1 MRRSLDAHRVRLAA
15 LLGILAGGVVG
26 IVASALTGAAV
37 AQHVPAP
44 PRAVLEATHLPPLLT
59 LPGEPSRLTYEVHC
73 VPAKVED
80 PEQSCDT
87 SGSVYVRATGD
98 TAFSAVPLEPST
110 SNGLRELTGAVPADI
125 AARPGG
131 FEYYADLRSA
141 ATGGSVT
148 TPSGGADAPNRSL
161 PLADAADVSLG
172 SHTFGSTID
181 GDRIASAA
189 WGDGPFDAR
198 LEQGKSA
205 GAIGAS
211 AFDVDRSETVTLLDE
226 AHCRLLR
233 WTRGATTPTRVPISV
248 DGRLAD
254 MILGDD
260 GSVYVLESVARPGHR
275 PLVRRFDESG
285 RELDTV
291 EVAERTPSQI
301 RLGPTGPVVL
311 QQPSGQWMPV
321 TIDGSPLAP
330 ERQRRAG
337 SNGRPLRG
345 GGEVVVLRRGNEIRV
360 AVVVNGRVRRGWRIT
375 SQTPVAEV
383 QLAQPLGRR
392 LVLVVRLYTEA
403 SAEFAVLILD
413 QHGLAR
419 RFALDLADW
428 AETAPLG
435 RFRMVDGSL
444 YRLGSDSNHV
454 FVDRFDLEV
463 R

>member
-1 MRRSLDAHRVRLAA
+1 MRRSLDAHRVRLAS
-15 LLGILAGGVVG
+15 LLGVLAGGAVG
-26 IVASALTGAAV
+26 IVAAALTGAAV

-44 PRAVLEATHLPPLLT
+44 PQAVLEATHLPPLLT
-59 LPGEPSRLTYEVHC
+59 LPGEPVRLTYEVHC
-73 VPAKVED
+73 IPAEVED
-80 PEQSCDT
+80 PEQACDT
-87 SGSVYVRATGD
+87 SGRVFVRQTGG
-98 TAFSAVPLEPST
+98 TAFTAIPLAPSA
-110 SNGLRELTGAVPADI
+110 SNGLRQLTAAVPAEI
-125 AARPGG
+125 AARAGG
-131 FEYYADLRSA
+131 FEYYAELRSA
-141 ATGGSVT
+141 ATRGSVT

-161 PLADAADVSLG
+161 PLTDAVDVSLG
-172 SHTFGSTID
+172 FHSFGSTIH
-181 GDRIASAA
+181 GERIVSAE
-189 WGDGPFDAR
+189 WGDGPLDAG
-198 LEQGKSA
+198 LEHGKST
-205 GAIGAS
+205 GAVGAS
-211 AFDVDRSETVTLLDE
+211 AFDVDRSGTVTLLDE
-226 AHCRLLR
+226 AHRRLLR
-233 WTRGATTPTRVPISV
+233 WARGATTPARVPISV

-260 GSVYVLESVARPGHR
+260 GSVYVLESVAAPGHR
-275 PLVRRFDESG
+275 PLVRRFDEYG
-285 RELDTV
+285 RELDAV
-291 EVAERTPSQI
+291 EIAERTPSQI

-321 TIDGSPLAP
+321 AIDGSPLAP

-360 AVVVNGRVRRGWRIT
+360 AAVVNGRVRRGWRIT

-419 RFALDLADW
+419 RLALDPADW

-435 RFRMVDGSL
+435 RFRMVDGFL
-444 YRLGSDSNHV
+444 YRLGSDPDLA

>member
-1 MRRSLDAHRVRLAA
+1 MRRSLDAHRVRLAS
-15 LLGILAGGVVG
+15 LLGILVGGIVG

-44 PRAVLEATHLPPLLT
+44 PQAVLEATHLPPLLT
-59 LPGEPSRLTYEVHC
+59 LPGEPSTLTYEVHC
-73 VPAKVED
+73 VPAELED
-80 PEQSCDT
+80 PEQACDT
-87 SGSVYVRATGD
+87 SGSVYVRATGG
-98 TAFSAVPLEPST
+98 TAFSTVPLEPSA
-110 SNGLRELTGAVPADI
+110 SNGLRQLTAAVPAEI

-131 FEYYADLRSA
+131 FEYYAELRSA

-161 PLADAADVSLG
+161 PLIDAVDVSLG
-172 SHTFGSTID
+172 SHSFGSTSH
-181 GDRIASAA
+181 GDRIASAT
-189 WGDGPFDAR
+189 WGDGPFDAG
-198 LEQGKSA
+198 LEKGKST

-211 AFDVDRSETVTLLDE
+211 AFDVDRSGTVTLLDE
-226 AHCRLLR
+226 AHRRLLR
-233 WTRGATTPTRVPISV
+233 WARGATTPARVPISV

-260 GSVYVLESVARPGHR
+260 GSVYVLESVAGPGQR
-275 PLVRRFDESG
+275 PLVRRFDEYG
-285 RELDTV
+285 RELDAVQT
-291 EVAERTPSQI
+291 AERTPSQI
-301 RLGPTGPVVL
+301 RLGPIGPVVL

-321 TIDGSPLAP
+321 TIDGSPLSP

-345 GGEVVVLRRGNEIRV
+345 GGEVVVLRRGTEIRV
-360 AVVVNGRVRRGWRIT
+360 AAVVNGRVQRGWRIT
-375 SQTPVAEV
+375 SRTPVAEV

-392 LVLVVRLYTEA
+392 LVLVVRLYTES

-413 QHGLAR
+413 QHGLVR
-419 RFALDLADW
+419 RFALDPADW
-428 AETAPLG
+428 AEMAPLG

-444 YRLGSDSNHV
+444 YRLGSDPNHA